1 MLKEPATRRSDST
14 RHPKDLLQE
23 AFSRHGLGAPE
34 LTLVSATEIPE
45 PYHGLLVHDA
55 DMTSTLKRFHGD
67 SLVLKR
73 LHVEEIDGGLNR
85 EVVLCTEGK
94 GRPVEYGVIRIMLTS
109 FEAAARESI
118 LAGVIPLGQ
127 ILDDFDVS
135 YVSRPREYFHI
146 LNLPYLEKEL
156 EDSGVSQRYGRINSL
171 TTPTGELLAE
181 VIEILPS
188 SPFDSRS

>member
-1 MLKEPATRRSDST
+1 MLEEPATRRSDSA

-34 LTLVSATEIPE
+34 LTLVSAEEIPE

-73 LHVEEIDGGLNR
+73 LHVEERDGGLDR
-85 EVVLCTEGK
+85 EVVLCTESA

-135 YVSRPREYFHI
+135 YVSRPSEYFRI

-156 EDSGVSQRYGRINSL
+156 EDPGVSQWYGRINSL
-171 TTPTGELLAE
+171 TTPTGELLAK

>member
-1 MLKEPATRRSDST
+1 D
-14 RHPKDLLQE
+14 
-23 AFSRHGLGAPE
+23 
-34 LTLVSATEIPE
+34 
-45 PYHGLLVHDA
+45 
-55 DMTSTLKRFHGD
+55 
-67 SLVLKR
+67 
-73 LHVEEIDGGLNR
+73 R
-85 EVVLCTEGK
+85 EVVLCTESA

-135 YVSRPREYFHI
+135 YVSRPSEYFRI

-156 EDSGVSQRYGRINSL
+156 EDPGVSQWYGRINSL
-171 TTPTGELLAE
+171 TTPTGELLAK